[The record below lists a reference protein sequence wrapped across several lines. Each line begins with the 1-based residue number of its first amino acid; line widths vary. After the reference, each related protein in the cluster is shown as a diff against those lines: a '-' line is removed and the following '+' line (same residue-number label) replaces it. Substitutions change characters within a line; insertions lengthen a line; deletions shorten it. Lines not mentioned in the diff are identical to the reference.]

1 MTTLIWVQA
10 KRLVAT
16 GSSVGQNSC
25 ALAWRKF
32 DVRRLPRWGT
42 QRRMHASCGSP
53 IVSIGTSYSSGRSN
67 IVLRTVLA
75 DRFVP
80 QSCYSTQLYVP
91 NRCVYSG
98 TQLVPNISQ
107 DISAPPSKGVSRE
120 RPACCCASVALDG
133 RHVERGTVVRPL
145 GHRVPR
151 LLRRV
156 LISI

>member
-16 GSSVGQNSC
+16 GSSVGQKSC

-32 DVRRLPRWGT
+32 DVRRLARWGT
-42 QRRMHASCGSP
+42 QRRIYASCGRP

-67 IVLRTVLA
+67 IVPRTVLA

-80 QSCYSTQLYVP
+80 QSCYSTKLYVP

-98 TQLVPNISQ
+98 NQLVPNISQ
-107 DISAPPSKGVSRE
+107 DISAPPSKGLSRE

-133 RHVERGTVVRPL
+133 RRVERGTVVRPL
-145 GHRVPR
+145 GHRASR
-151 LLRRV
+151 LLV
-156 LISI
+156 KVPITI

>member
-1 MTTLIWVQA
+1 M
-10 KRLVAT
+10 
-16 GSSVGQNSC
+16 GSGKPLGGHGHFCSSESC
-25 ALAWRKF
+25 ALTWCKF
-32 DVRRLPRWGT
+32 DVRRLARWGT
-42 QRRMHASCGSP
+42 QRRTYASCGGP

-67 IVLRTVLA
+67 IVPRAVLA

-80 QSCYSTQLYVP
+80 QSCYSTQRYVP

-133 RHVERGTVVRPL
+133 RHAERGTVVRPL